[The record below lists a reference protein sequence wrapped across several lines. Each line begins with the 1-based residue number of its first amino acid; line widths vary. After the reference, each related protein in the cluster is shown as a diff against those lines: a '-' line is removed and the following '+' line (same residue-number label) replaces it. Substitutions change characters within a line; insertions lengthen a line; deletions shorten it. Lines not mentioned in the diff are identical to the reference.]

1 MSDTPRPDDLAGS
14 VVGSYRITDRL
25 GQGGMGAVFRA
36 RHELIGKPAAIK
48 VLRSELCRS
57 AEIVD
62 RLFKEARAASAIHHP
77 GIVEVFDFG
86 YHADGRAYL
95 VMELLDGEPLAA
107 RLARTGCDPH
117 TAAVIA
123 RGIASVLAAAHAQG
137 IVHRDLKP
145 DNVFL
150 VPDPDVPGG
159 ERPKI
164 LDFGIAKLADDGGRR
179 TARTQTGALIGT
191 PSYMAPEQAR
201 AAGAI
206 DHRADLYSLG
216 CVLYELLT
224 GAPPFVAEGAGEVI
238 AMHLFTEPEPP
249 SARRPGIA
257 PALDAITLRLLA
269 KEPEARYQHAGEV
282 VDALT
287 AAIALTERMPARAE
301 PARTPLHVE
310 AAPTRPRGRGLRA
323 ALVTGVVTLG
333 VAAAVVAFIVVRRER
348 TAATVATAPEPAP
361 GPAPT
366 PAPPAPGPAPTP
378 TPAPTVVAAADIS
391 YHLQIRPPAAAAAA
405 TVEVDGA
412 PVALS
417 TKGFFTAA
425 PRPDPRQ
432 VVVRASGYADARF
445 TLAGDADDS
454 REVVLARVGKSPTRE
469 PADPPTGNKRTG
481 PSVQAGGDAT
491 AAERPAAGTGSAA
504 TVTTGSGRYYIDLD
518 DDDDK

>member
-48 VLRSELCRS
+48 VLRPELSRS
-57 AEIVD
+57 SEIVD

-107 RLARTGCDPH
+107 RLARTGCDQL

-123 RGIASVLAAAHAQG
+123 RGIASVLAAAHAKG

-159 ERPKI
+159 ERPKV
-164 LDFGIAKLADDGGRR
+164 LDFGIAKLADDGARR

-216 CVLYELLT
+216 CLLYELLT

-269 KEPEARYQHAGEV
+269 KEPDARYQHAGEV

-287 AAIALTERMPARAE
+287 AAIALTERMPAAVAQ
-301 PARTPLHVE
+301 PGRTPLPLD
-310 AAPTRPRGRGLRA
+310 AARARPRARRA

-348 TAATVATAPEPAP
+348 AAATVAPRPEPAP
-361 GPAPT
+361 
-366 PAPPAPGPAPTP
+366 PPAPRPEPRPPA
-378 TPAPTVVAAADIS
+378 PAPTVVAAADIS

-405 TVEVDGA
+405 TIEVDGA

-425 PRPDPRQ
+425 PRSDPRR
-432 VVVRASGYADARF
+432 VVVRASGYADASF

-454 REVVLARVGKSPTRE
+454 REVVLARVGKAPTRD

-491 AAERPAAGTGSAA
+491 AAERPAAGAGSAA